1 MSAIEQQIQQ
11 IQRGE
16 IKPIRDVVFQYLR
29 ECILGGRYKYGDRL
43 IEAALA
49 AELNV
54 SRTPI
59 REALR
64 KLELE
69 GLVEYRS
76 RRGAVVVAPSVEDME
91 EIYAV
96 RSVLEGL
103 AARLCAQVFG
113 EAERTALRKLL
124 EEMNQAYLDRDWP
137 RASRL
142 HTAFNDFIY
151 KGARN
156 KRLYD
161 IVSRLHE
168 YTERSQMLSIQREG
182 RIHEI
187 VQEHVAIVE
196 AICNSQPDL
205 AEAAARRHVE
215 NGRQAFIAVHKALP
229 AAEAPPQDGRRE
241 GSAGT
246 GLTDGGG
253 LTRAAE
259 GSGTGIK
266 GDGR

>member
-11 IQRGE
+11 LQRGE
-16 IKPIRDVVFQYLR
+16 LKPIRDVVFQYLR
-29 ECILGGRYKYGDRL
+29 ERILGGYYKYGDRL

-49 AELNV
+49 AELKV

-69 GLVEYRS
+69 GLVAYRS
-76 RRGAVVVAPSVEDME
+76 RRGAVVVVPSVEDME

-96 RSVLEGL
+96 RGMLEGL

-113 EAERTALRKLL
+113 EAERASLRELL
-124 EEMNQAYLDRDWP
+124 EQMNQAYLARDWP
-137 RASRL
+137 RASAL

-156 KRLYD
+156 RRLYD

-182 RIHEI
+182 RVQEI

-196 AICNSQPDL
+196 AICSGQPDL
-205 AEAAARRHVE
+205 AEAAARHHVE
-215 NGRQAFIAVHKALP
+215 NGRQAFIAVHRGLP
-229 AAEAPPQDGRRE
+229 ARALGR
-241 GSAGT
+241 G
-246 GLTDGGG
+246 
-253 LTRAAE
+253 AAA
-259 GSGTGIK
+259 GSGPEGAI
-266 GDGR
+266 GSGAGA

>member
-1 MSAIEQQIQQ
+1 MSAIEEQIQQ
-11 IQRGE
+11 LQRGE
-16 IKPIRDVVFQYLR
+16 VRPIRDIVFHYLR
-29 ECILGGRYKYGDRL
+29 QCILGGRYKYGDRL

-54 SRTPI
+54 SRTPV

-76 RRGAVVVAPSVEDME
+76 RRGAVVVVPSVEDME

-113 EAERTALRKLL
+113 EQEKQELRRLL
-124 EEMNQAYLDRDWP
+124 EEMNRAYLARDWP
-137 RASRL
+137 TASRL
-142 HTAFNDFIY
+142 HTAFNDYIY
-151 KGARN
+151 RGARN
-156 KRLYD
+156 RRLYE

-168 YTERSQMLSIQREG
+168 YTERAQMLSMQREG
-182 RIHEI
+182 RMHEI
-187 VQEHVAIVE
+187 VQEHNGMVE
-196 AICNSQPDL
+196 AICAGDPDL
-205 AEAAARRHVE
+205 AEQRARQHVE
-215 NGRQAFIAVHKALP
+215 NGRQAFIAVHRRQAQ
-229 AAEAPPQDGRRE
+229 AAGIKSDGRIPVPSGGYRHA
-241 GSAGT
+241 GSH
-246 GLTDGGG
+246 GGHVHN
-253 LTRAAE
+253 E
-259 GSGTGIK
+259 